1 MKLLDVRVQGEDI
14 PGVRR
19 LRLLQGTPVAEL
31 KALARLLRR
40 RDTRDPLYLF
50 AEDEEQPL
58 GDERAL
64 VGTVLNAHLHRC
76 RHIAVTCRGPDW
88 ELLRC
93 LTPSTR
99 FATVAEL
106 LAQAGH
112 PASASGGLYLAGTQT
127 LAEPARHLGGFVHFP
142 FCQLN
147 LDLRN

>member
-1 MKLLDVRVQGEDI
+1 MKLLDVKIQGEDI

-19 LRLLQGTPVAEL
+19 LRLLQGTPAAEL
-31 KALARLLRR
+31 IALARLLRR

-50 AEDEEQPL
+50 AEDEQQPL
-58 GDERAL
+58 SDERAL
-64 VGTVLNAHLHRC
+64 VGTLLHAHLHRC
-76 RHIAVTCRGPDW
+76 RLIAVTCRGPDW

-99 FATVAEL
+99 FATVAAL

-112 PASASGGLYLAGTQT
+112 SAPGQGGLYLAGTQT
-127 LAEPARHLGGFVHFP
+127 LADPARHLGSYVHFP

-147 LDLRN
+147 LDLRT